1 MPEISFRLFKGLLY
15 MPVTITNKGQK
26 LLLNNCIFDTGS
38 AGTTFD
44 TEEAAKIGIKST
56 LESKLKRLVTVGGY
70 QTVFTH
76 CVDILLLGNQ
86 TLHKIEVEVGNLHS
100 KFGIEGIIGTDL
112 MRLFDWEIIFSQS
125 KIRMYEFHQ
134 VSIHQTE

>member
-15 MPVTITNKGQK
+15 IPVTITNKGQK

-44 TEEAAKIGIKST
+44 TDEAAKTGIQST

-76 CVDILLLGNQ
+76 CVETLLLGDKM
-86 TLHKIEVEVGNLHS
+86 LHKIEVEIGNLHS

-112 MRLFDWEIIFSQS
+112 MRLFDWEIVFSQN
-125 KIRMYEFHQ
+125 KVRMHEF
-134 VSIHQTE
+134 